1 MAALGTQRKLDTTKR
16 SELSSLMLSSFS
28 KNIVGQSNATQALLD
43 ILEHHMADF
52 GSKSK
57 PAGVCLFLGPTGTGK
72 TKVVESFAEGLF
84 GDPRACIRIDCA
96 EFQYGHEIAKLVGS
110 PPGYL
115 GHRETHPMLTQE
127 ALNQYHTDKLKLTVL
142 LFDEIEKASDSLW
155 NILLGILDNAVLTLG
170 DNRKV
175 DFRNVV
181 IVMTSNVG
189 ARDMANRGIGYVEVD
204 EEYNAT
210 RLDQIAVSAAKSKF
224 SPEFMNRLNNVVV
237 FHTLTKEQI
246 EEILDIE
253 LRDFQRRVL
262 LSSVTSSTNL
272 HFWLTVS
279 PAARRKLLTDGYDKA
294 YGARHLKRAIERW
307 IERPL
312 AQLSTSGQLKE
323 GDEVVVDYT
332 GEDTFDFYVQTKEA
346 QSTTQTKSLGL

>member
-1 MAALGTQRKLDTTKR
+1 VATLGTQRKLDTTKR

-43 ILEHHMADF
+43 ILEHHKADF

-96 EFQYGHEIAKLVGS
+96 EFQHGHEIAKLVGS

-224 SPEFMNRLNNVVV
+224 SPEFMNRLNNIVV

-332 GEDTFDFYVQTKEA
+332 GEDTFDFYVQTKE
-346 QSTTQTKSLGL
+346 TQ